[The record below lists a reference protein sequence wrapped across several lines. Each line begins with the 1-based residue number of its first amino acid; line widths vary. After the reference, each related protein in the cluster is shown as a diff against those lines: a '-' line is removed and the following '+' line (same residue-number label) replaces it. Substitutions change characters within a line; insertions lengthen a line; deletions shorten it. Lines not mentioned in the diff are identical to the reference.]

1 MNLKKF
7 SGVVLS
13 CILAGSIFTGC
24 GNDLGTADSPNT
36 RIGIITKLNASE
48 EQLNE
53 HLKQLEKVSKVQQLN
68 ISHNYHYY
76 EGLNELIMGI
86 DAKQIDEIST
96 YRSVANYVVAKNSNI
111 EILNHTVNMFDSF
124 CCAVR
129 KDDKN
134 LGDEINSAIM
144 SMQNDGTL
152 ENLTKIYITDFNPNE
167 NPPAVAM
174 PHFDGAENIKVGVTG
189 DLPPLDLVL
198 TDGTPAGFNT
208 AVLAEIS
215 KRINK
220 NIELVTIDSNAR
232 ASALNSRVIDIVFWV
247 TVPGEF
253 WTDEK
258 AGNAPQDIDKPAD
271 LEISAPYYKDEIVH
285 IALKK

>member
-1 MNLKKF
+1 M
-7 SGVVLS
+7 
-13 CILAGSIFTGC
+13 
-24 GNDLGTADSPNT
+24 
-36 RIGIITKLNASE
+36 
-48 EQLNE
+48 
-53 HLKQLEKVSKVQQLN
+53 
-68 ISHNYHYY
+68 
-76 EGLNELIMGI
+76 
-86 DAKQIDEIST
+86 
-96 YRSVANYVVAKNSNI
+96 
-111 EILNHTVNMFDSF
+111 
-124 CCAVR
+124 
-129 KDDKN
+129 
-134 LGDEINSAIM
+134 
-144 SMQNDGTL
+144 
-152 ENLTKIYITDFNPNE
+152 
-167 NPPAVAM
+167 
-174 PHFDGAENIKVGVTG
+174 
-189 DLPPLDLVL
+189 

>member
-1 MNLKKF
+1 MNLKNF
-7 SGVVLS
+7 SSVVLS

-24 GNDLGTADSPNT
+24 GDDFSTKDSPQT

-48 EQLNE
+48 EVLNE
-53 HLKQLEKVSKVQQLN
+53 HLKNLEKVAQLPN
-68 ISHNYHYY
+68 INLSHNFHYY
-76 EGLNELIMGI
+76 NSLNELVMGI
-86 DAKQIDEIST
+86 NAKQIDEIST
-96 YRSVANYVVAKNSNI
+96 YMSVANYLVAKNPDF
-111 EILNHTVNMFDSF
+111 EILNHTVSMFDSF

-134 LGDEINSAIM
+134 LGAEINSAIQ

-152 ENLTKIYITDFNPNE
+152 ENLTKTYITDLNPNE
-167 NPPAVAM
+167 EPPAVAM
-174 PHFDGAENIKVGVTG
+174 PQFDGAEIIKVGVTG
-189 DLPPLDLVL
+189 DLPPLDLIL
-198 TDGTPAGFNT
+198 EDGKPAGFNT

-220 NIELVTIDSNAR
+220 NIELVQIDSNAR
-232 ASALNSRVIDIVFWV
+232 AAALTSRVIDVVFWV

-253 WTDEK
+253 WTDKK
-258 AGNAPQDIDKPAD
+258 AGNAPQDIDKPAE
-271 LEISAPYYKDEIVH
+271 LEITAPYFKDEIVH